1 MKIDILP
8 VEPDAPASRP
18 TNVQAQQWRK
28 ALEQA
33 QWASRQR
40 IAPTRAE
47 ASERTS
53 ELPAR
58 ASAQATPTRGV
69 VGAAAASA
77 ALAATVVPSRTA
89 ALAQSMAAAARA
101 AIAARSPAAQG
112 QFAAAV
118 GTPEASR
125 PAVAVPAEEAAASP
139 SLPWAELPEW
149 PSVVLYSNVQG
160 NRVSMGMRDASMSE
174 QEGLE
179 LFYRLRAEL
188 SAAGLE
194 LGEMIINGRPV
205 TPAA

>member
-1 MKIDILP
+1 MKVDILP
-8 VEPDAPASRP
+8 VEPDTPASRP

-40 IAPTRAE
+40 IAATRGE

-58 ASAQATPTRGV
+58 ASAPTTPTRGLV
-69 VGAAAASA
+69 AAAAGSA
-77 ALAATVVPSRTA
+77 AFAAAVVPSRTA
-89 ALAQSMAAAARA
+89 ALAQSAAAAVRA

-112 QFAAAV
+112 PLAAAA
-118 GTPEASR
+118 GTSEASL
-125 PAVAVPAEEAAASP
+125 PADAAPAEEAAKP
-139 SLPWAELPEW
+139 LPPTWTELPEW

-160 NRVSMGMRDASMSE
+160 NRVSMGMRDASLNE

-188 SAAGLE
+188 SAAGFE